1 MSQLSRLLPFCLI
14 KEDRKNLKMELSV
27 QTKVKTFIAYGL
39 SQAFKQT
46 AKLNI
51 TKNS

>member
-1 MSQLSRLLPFCLI
+1 
-14 KEDRKNLKMELSV
+14 MELSV

-46 AKLNI
+46 AKLNFTI
-51 TKNS
+51 NN